1 MVSADVRTSAQRIQD
16 VLESRDVEGIAV
28 VGASVAS
35 GVILAQEV
43 SDRLLPALGMPRDP
57 TSGKEFAGSA
67 ASKALVA
74 LGVGYA
80 AAQFDGIPLIAMAFA
95 GAGALGAGA
104 ADLIN
109 AIQRT
114 GLASENPRG
123 RRYYQ
128 SGSGT
133 QTSRSTN
140 RGSSSSSGQTAS
152 VTV

>member
-1 MVSADVRTSAQRIQD
+1 MVSADVTTSAQRIQD
-16 VLESRDVEGIAV
+16 VLESRDVQGVAL

-35 GVILAQEV
+35 GVILAQEL
-43 SDRLLPALGMPRDP
+43 SDRLLPAVGMPRDP
-57 TSGKEFAGSA
+57 TNAKQFAGSA
-67 ASKALVA
+67 ASKALVG

-80 AAQFDGIPLIAMAFA
+80 AAQFQGIPLIVMAFA
-95 GAGALGAGA
+95 GAGAVGSAA

-109 AIQRT
+109 AVQRT
-114 GLASENPRG
+114 GLAAENPRG
-123 RRYYQ
+123 KTYYQ

-140 RGSSSSSGQTAS
+140 RGSSSNGQTAS